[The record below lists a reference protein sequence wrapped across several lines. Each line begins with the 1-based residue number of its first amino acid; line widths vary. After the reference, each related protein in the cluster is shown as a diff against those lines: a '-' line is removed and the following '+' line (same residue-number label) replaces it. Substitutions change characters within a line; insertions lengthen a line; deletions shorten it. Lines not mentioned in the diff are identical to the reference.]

1 LICPPFY
8 RKIEREFTRLTSLSY
23 PLGERL
29 KSINIRKG
37 SMSKDSNVN
46 SNSFRWL
53 LLAGSVAVALTI
65 FLYRVDNHLTT
76 SDKEARLGDTLRTLR
91 TAQSEVSA
99 GASDERQVVGAL
111 LEARSLN
118 KDDHHSSSDAHH

>member
-1 LICPPFY
+1 
-8 RKIEREFTRLTSLSY
+8 
-23 PLGERL
+23 
-29 KSINIRKG
+29 
-37 SMSKDSNVN
+37 MSKDSNVN